1 MQSLPDHEAP
11 ASSGKR
17 RGLAGTAGKRHLD
30 DDDATTAAATVTQ
43 SWEIYFEMG
52 AGQEAEA
59 VAGSLLTACQLSSPE
74 CVLSGVA
81 ATGSRRARRG
91 LQGGGGAA
99 AAATLTR
106 PLTAGLLN
114 SPIPNLAGSGVALT
128 GTSFAGA
135 EAQLTVTQQGG
146 ALEATQLLAGSL
158 DPATVRERVSTEL
171 GIHASGLGV
180 VVTEPIFPPMPPPSR
195 PPSPPSPPPAP
206 PPPPLPPP
214 PTLPPP
220 APPPPTPPSPPPVPL
235 PPASPLPA
243 PPPPNAPRSTE
254 LSSSP
259 PPRPSQPEPEP
270 PPPTQL
276 LRPPPPLAEPSPP
289 SPPPLLGTDRLPDP
303 DGARIDDG
311 GESAMSRADD
321 GGFIAGGAA
330 GGAFLLL
337 VVAGVLCRR
346 RLLRER
352 AAAVL
357 RSGAARPP
365 PAVKRRSVSLKV
377 SLGRLP
383 GRGSSASDKEPPITA
398 TIHTTMQDPLD
409 GNASPSVAD
418 RLEGAAA
425 NEARASP
432 LRTIQLRQSSRVHSS
447 SIYAKGGAADAGKA
461 KCGASAEPYQNADY
475 V

>member
-114 SPIPNLAGSGVALT
+114 SPIPNLAGSGVAVRRATRPRRVKRRPPRPVLTNCRPPATPSPSTRFHALPHRARVLLQLT

-158 DPATVRERVSTEL
+158 DPATVRQCTSTL
-171 GIHASGLGV
+171 
-180 VVTEPIFPPMPPPSR
+180 
-195 PPSPPSPPPAP
+195 
-206 PPPPLPPP
+206 
-214 PTLPPP
+214 
-220 APPPPTPPSPPPVPL
+220 
-235 PPASPLPA
+235 
-243 PPPPNAPRSTE
+243 
-254 LSSSP
+254 
-259 PPRPSQPEPEP
+259 QP
-270 PPPTQL
+270 
-276 LRPPPPLAEPSPP
+276 
-289 SPPPLLGTDRLPDP
+289 
-303 DGARIDDG
+303 
-311 GESAMSRADD
+311 
-321 GGFIAGGAA
+321 
-330 GGAFLLL
+330 
-337 VVAGVLCRR
+337 
-346 RLLRER
+346 
-352 AAAVL
+352 
-357 RSGAARPP
+357 
-365 PAVKRRSVSLKV
+365 
-377 SLGRLP
+377 
-383 GRGSSASDKEPPITA
+383 
-398 TIHTTMQDPLD
+398 
-409 GNASPSVAD
+409 
-418 RLEGAAA
+418 
-425 NEARASP
+425 
-432 LRTIQLRQSSRVHSS
+432 
-447 SIYAKGGAADAGKA
+447 
-461 KCGASAEPYQNADY
+461 
-475 V
+475 